1 MYTYKAR
8 STQVMIYYFEYRVN
22 YRVTKGLLLLFLAK
36 IMESS
41 QGIFTLK
48 TRKKLYPIPIKHI
61 QLSPFVLKA
70 SDCFPFF
77 VGKLSFHNMK
87 KFWN

>member
-1 MYTYKAR
+1 MKFPSSDLCTLNTTK
-8 STQVMIYYFEYRVN
+8 
-22 YRVTKGLLLLFLAK
+22 YRVTNGLLLLLLTT
-36 IMESS
+36 
-41 QGIFTLK
+41 QGFTLK

-61 QLSPFVLKA
+61 QLSPFILKA